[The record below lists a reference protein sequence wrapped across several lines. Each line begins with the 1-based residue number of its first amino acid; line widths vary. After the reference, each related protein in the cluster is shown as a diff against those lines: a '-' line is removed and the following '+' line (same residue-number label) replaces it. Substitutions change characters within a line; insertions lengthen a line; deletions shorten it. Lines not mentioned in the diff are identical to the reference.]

1 MFSDTHVKLD
11 IRSAMACE
19 RLPGRLYAGRSV
31 VVQDSLDSCILEH
44 LQSPLLQVR
53 PLKSEIHAV
62 NECDD
67 LRDAG
72 CLREGK
78 TPSCD
83 QRVFQLSSNRA
94 TWDDQVRIELE
105 KCSRIQERTGT
116 RTVLIPAARSWFTSS

>member
-11 IRSAMACE
+11 VRGAMARE
-19 RLPGRLYAGRSV
+19 RLPGRLYAGRGV
-31 VVQDSLDSCILEH
+31 MVQDSLDSCILEH
-44 LQSPLLQVR
+44 LQSPLLQIR
-53 PLKSEIHAV
+53 QLKSEIRAV

-83 QRVFQLSSNRA
+83 QRVFRLSSTRA
-94 TWDDQVRIELE
+94 IWDDQVRIDP
-105 KCSRIQERTGT
+105 ER
-116 RTVLIPAARSWFTSS
+116 RVRFINDALVLGRC